1 MQPAAENSAESWI
14 RPRYARPVGEL
25 ALRILAGSYK
35 PVAPLLLDPR
45 LSRLPFLQDGR
56 GGPDG

>member
-25 ALRILAGSYK
+25 
-35 PVAPLLLDPR
+35 
-45 LSRLPFLQDGR
+45 
-56 GGPDG
+56 